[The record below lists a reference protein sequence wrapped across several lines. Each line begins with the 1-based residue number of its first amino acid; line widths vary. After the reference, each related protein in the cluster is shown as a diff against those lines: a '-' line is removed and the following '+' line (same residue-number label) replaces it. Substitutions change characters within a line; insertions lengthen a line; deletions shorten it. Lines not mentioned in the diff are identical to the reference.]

1 MSEGNGGAAV
11 PSPIELGPRSTPMFR
26 WASAQP
32 LPARLEELLERAQ
45 AVRRDWFAREPG
57 DVLLF
62 LTPHQVLTSGRLP
75 LEGILASYRMLLAA
89 AESARQQNAPACL
102 LNGDRLLALSAEELA
117 GWSTPAPL
125 PRACPPQP
133 PPLLEAALAAALL
146 AAEPEL
152 EALYLELDRQAERG
166 GAEAEQSYA
175 TRLGQSD
182 AAALVDSWNRQLER
196 RQAEVDL
203 QLVRLQ
209 LLEVEQECE
218 RQFLSSREA
227 GRKLSWQ
234 RRVQDQAIAQMQ
246 QYGGLLQRLQ
256 VLQGRA
262 Q

>member
-1 MSEGNGGAAV
+1 
-11 PSPIELGPRSTPMFR
+11 MFR

-32 LPARLEELLERAQ
+32 LPARLDELLERAQ
-45 AVRRDWFAREPG
+45 AVRRDWFAREPA

-62 LTPHQVLTSGRLP
+62 LPPHQVLACGQLP
-75 LEGILASYRMLLAA
+75 LEGLLASYRMLLEA
-89 AESARQQNAPACL
+89 AEHARQHNSAACL

-117 GWSTPAPL
+117 GWCAGSPL
-125 PRACPPQP
+125 PRACAPQP
-133 PPLLEAALAAALL
+133 PAPPVAAITAALL

-152 EALYLELDRQAERG
+152 ETLYLQLDRQAERG
-166 GAEAEQSYA
+166 GAEPEQAYA
-175 TRLGQSD
+175 SRLGQSD

-196 RQAEVDL
+196 RQAETDL
-203 QLVRLQ
+203 ELVRLQ

-227 GRKLSWQ
+227 GRKLSCQ
-234 RRVQDQAIAQMQ
+234 RRMQQQALAQLQ

-256 VLQGRA
+256 VLEGRA